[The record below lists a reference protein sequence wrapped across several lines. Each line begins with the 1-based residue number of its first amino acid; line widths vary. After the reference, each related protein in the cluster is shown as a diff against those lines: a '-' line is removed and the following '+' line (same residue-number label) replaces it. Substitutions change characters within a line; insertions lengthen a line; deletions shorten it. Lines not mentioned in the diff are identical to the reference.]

1 MQPRGIKTRTSEALI
16 SRGKAFRGR
25 CWQVLCCWVSLPRA
39 GEGQG
44 VAVPLQHPA
53 AGAEM
58 AKGPCPRVFL
68 GVVGTF
74 IPVLFFSCS
83 PDVGSWLQLEA
94 LLGWT

>member
-1 MQPRGIKTRTSEALI
+1 
-16 SRGKAFRGR
+16 
-25 CWQVLCCWVSLPRA
+25 
-39 GEGQG
+39 
-44 VAVPLQHPA
+44 
-53 AGAEM
+53 M
-58 AKGPCPRVFL
+58 AKGPRPRVFL

>member
-1 MQPRGIKTRTSEALI
+1 ML
-16 SRGKAFRGR
+16 
-25 CWQVLCCWVSLPRA
+25 LCPSSTQRL
-39 GEGQG
+39 EQ
-44 VAVPLQHPA
+44 
-53 AGAEM
+53 M
-58 AKGPCPRVFL
+58 AKGPRPHVFL